1 MPSLWEAPPNPLEMG
16 EALAKLRA
24 LRRETVRKEV
34 LENDRMELLASHV
47 LGYEV
52 RPFHLAMIRFQS
64 AWEDSCLQLAPR
76 GYGKTTILTI
86 TKAVHEII
94 KNPNV
99 RILIASNT
107 QLQSEVFLREI
118 KFHLEH
124 NPLLTYYF
132 GRFFSPEKWDV
143 REIVVAPRTSSAKES
158 TVTCVGVGGPV
169 ASRHYDIIIADDLV
183 DEENSRTE
191 VQREKTR
198 VWFYK
203 TLQPCL
209 EPDGKLFIVGTRY
222 HYLDLYGHLIKN
234 EFRNNHQ
241 VIRAIEADGTTPW
254 PEKFSLEWLEE
265 RRKQAGS
272 VIFNAQYQN
281 DTELMKGHI
290 FKEEWFRFYE
300 VEPDWSKMDFFI
312 GCDPAATSRE
322 ALVQGKKAE
331 TDWWT
336 IVVGARMQSP
346 YQEPMGEIYLR
357 ELWRDRCTKQEYLDA
372 LKGFNERYKP
382 LRVVIETVAAQE
394 YLAQDAERWMPVERV
409 KRTTDKVARAY
420 WLQPFFENAQIVLP
434 AKHVV
439 GDYTLWQALMDEL
452 VLFPQGEHDD
462 LFDGLQTMVEG
473 ATTGPTVRAYQYSP
487 FQRY

>member
-24 LRRETVRKEV
+24 LRRETVQKEV
-34 LENDRMELLASHV
+34 LENGRMELLASHV

-143 REIVVAPRTSSAKES
+143 REIVVLPRTSSAKES

-222 HYLDLYGHLIKN
+222 HSLISMGISS
-234 EFRNNHQ
+234 RTSL
-241 VIRAIEADGTTPW
+241 GTGTRSSEPS
-254 PEKFSLEWLEE
+254 SLMVQRPGLRSSRSSGWRSE
-265 RRKQAGS
+265 GS
-272 VIFNAQYQN
+272 
-281 DTELMKGHI
+281 
-290 FKEEWFRFYE
+290 R
-300 VEPDWSKMDFFI
+300 
-312 GCDPAATSRE
+312 
-322 ALVQGKKAE
+322 
-331 TDWWT
+331 
-336 IVVGARMQSP
+336 
-346 YQEPMGEIYLR
+346 
-357 ELWRDRCTKQEYLDA
+357 
-372 LKGFNERYKP
+372 
-382 LRVVIETVAAQE
+382 
-394 YLAQDAERWMPVERV
+394 
-409 KRTTDKVARAY
+409 
-420 WLQPFFENAQIVLP
+420 
-434 AKHVV
+434 
-439 GDYTLWQALMDEL
+439 QAL
-452 VLFPQGEHDD
+452 
-462 LFDGLQTMVEG
+462 
-473 ATTGPTVRAYQYSP
+473 
-487 FQRY
+487 